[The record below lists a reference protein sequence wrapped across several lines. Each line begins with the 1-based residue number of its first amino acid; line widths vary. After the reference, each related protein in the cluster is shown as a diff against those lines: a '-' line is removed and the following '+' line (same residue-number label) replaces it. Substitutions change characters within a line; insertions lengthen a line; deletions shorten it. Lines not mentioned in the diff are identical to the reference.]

1 MRHRADLKLVIVV
14 AAASAVCAMG
24 CAHTVSSESTHI
36 TQESWKAGLDDC
48 REVRL
53 SLKRVIARDEGEP
66 ERSYDQLVLEVRPRP
81 SLEFESLLK
90 SVELRPGD
98 RGGKIDFDD
107 VEVRADEQRRRVW
120 FIDRA
125 TGQVIATLDRDT
137 GVTTGPDEEPPEWA
151 AADAGVLLE
160 EME

>member
-1 MRHRADLKLVIVV
+1 MRNTATLKLGIIVAV
-14 AAASAVCAMG
+14 ASAVCALG

-53 SLKRVIARDEGEP
+53 SLKRVIAKDAGEP
-66 ERSYDQLVLEVRPRP
+66 ERTYDQLVLEVRPRP
-81 SLEFESLLK
+81 GLEFESLLK

-98 RGGKIDFDD
+98 RRGKIDLEE

-120 FIDRA
+120 FVDR
-125 TGQVIATLDRDT
+125 TTRRIVATLDRDT
-137 GVTTGPDEEPPEWA
+137 GVTTGPDDDPPVWAEPN
-151 AADAGVLLE
+151 AGILLE
-160 EME
+160 EAE